1 MTTNIVKLE
10 EGRAIGS
17 NRDVPLSDHE
27 AEALGHLAVALSGIS
42 TTIRSAAYKH
52 ALNSSHAMKPL
63 KETEDA
69 LTDYDALARAAGRKQ
84 PKAAEEDDRKGDAL
98 AREAAAQVSRVDQTR
113 SSRWSRPRRV
123 PVASTDYV
131 RQVVMAD
138 SQLGAVSALVNARRV
153 APERFHASVPSVD
166 NNPDAPL
173 LTSFSDYLS
182 RVCGLE
188 SKSRE
193 GVLLGSRRFLD
204 WFHHHHSRPS
214 PRRVDG

>member
-98 AREAAAQVSRVDQTR
+98 AREAAAP
-113 SSRWSRPRRV
+113 RWSRPRRV

-153 APERFHASVPSVD
+153 APERFLASVPSVD

>member
-69 LTDYDALARAAGRKQ
+69 LTDYDALARAAGR
-84 PKAAEEDDRKGDAL
+84 
-98 AREAAAQVSRVDQTR
+98 
-113 SSRWSRPRRV
+113 
-123 PVASTDYV
+123 
-131 RQVVMAD
+131 
-138 SQLGAVSALVNARRV
+138 
-153 APERFHASVPSVD
+153 
-166 NNPDAPL
+166 
-173 LTSFSDYLS
+173 
-182 RVCGLE
+182 
-188 SKSRE
+188 
-193 GVLLGSRRFLD
+193 
-204 WFHHHHSRPS
+204 
-214 PRRVDG
+214 